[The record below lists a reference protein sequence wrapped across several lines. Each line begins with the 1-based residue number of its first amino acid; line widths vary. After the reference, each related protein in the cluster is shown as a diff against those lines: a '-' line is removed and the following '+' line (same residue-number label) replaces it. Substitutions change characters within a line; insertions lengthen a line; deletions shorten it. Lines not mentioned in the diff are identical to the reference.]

1 MMVGMNYLAVVVAA
15 VAAFVA
21 STVWYIAFGK
31 ARAGLLGRGSVA
43 IAETRNTTVED
54 DYRGRPEPRCCLCAG
69 TLCGASSNC

>member
-31 ARAGLLGRGSVA
+31 ARAELLGRGSVA
-43 IAETRNTTVED
+43 I
-54 DYRGRPEPRCCLCAG
+54 GRDKKHSR
-69 TLCGASSNC
+69 